1 MVSMDEINEMERKMG
16 VFVIRT
22 NQRNEK
28 VFWVVGN
35 RRRLLYRW
43 QITTGKYFNKDGKE
57 MSAKALREAK
67 GFIAE
72 MSKPKSLFAIKSEGD
87 SQ

>member
-1 MVSMDEINEMERKMG
+1 MVSMDEINETERKMG
-16 VFVIRT
+16 HLFIRT

-35 RRRLLYRW
+35 RQRLLYRF
-43 QITTGKYFNKDGKE
+43 QFTTGKYFNKDGKE
-57 MSAKALREAK
+57 MSAKAVREAK

-72 MSKPKSLFAIKSEGD
+72 MSKPKSLFAIKSEGE
-87 SQ
+87 

>member
-1 MVSMDEINEMERKMG
+1 MVSMDEINEAERKMG
-16 VFVIRT
+16 HLFIRT
-22 NQRNEK
+22 YQRNEK

-35 RRRLLYRW
+35 RKRLLYRW

-57 MSAKALREAK
+57 MSAKAIREAK
-67 GFIAE
+67 GFIVE

>member
-16 VFVIRT
+16 GFVIRT

-35 RRRLLYRW
+35 RKRLLYRH
-43 QITTGKYFNKDGKE
+43 QMTTGKFFNKDDKE
-57 MSAKALREAK
+57 MSAKAVREAK
-67 GFIAE
+67 AFIAE
-72 MSKPKSLFAIKSEGD
+72 MSKPKSL
-87 SQ
+87 

>member
-1 MVSMDEINEMERKMG
+1 MVSMDEINGMDVEGFE
-16 VFVIRT
+16 IRT

-28 VFWVVGN
+28 VFWVKGN
-35 RRRLLYRW
+35 RKGLLYRH
-43 QITTGKYFNKDGKE
+43 QFTTGKFFNKDGLE
-57 MSAKALREAK
+57 MSQRAIKNVK
-67 GFIAE
+67 TYMAE

>member
-1 MVSMDEINEMERKMG
+1 MDEINEMERKMG
-16 VFVIRT
+16 GFVIRT

-35 RRRLLYRW
+35 RQRLLYRY
-43 QITTGKYFNKDGKE
+43 QFTTGKYFNKDGLE